1 MKKNLKK
8 ALAVLLAAVLVFSF
22 AACSKKETIPAM
34 IIKRKQK

>member
-8 ALAVLLAAVLVFSF
+8 ALAVLLAAVLVSALPL
-22 AACSKKETIPAM
+22 AAKKETIPAM